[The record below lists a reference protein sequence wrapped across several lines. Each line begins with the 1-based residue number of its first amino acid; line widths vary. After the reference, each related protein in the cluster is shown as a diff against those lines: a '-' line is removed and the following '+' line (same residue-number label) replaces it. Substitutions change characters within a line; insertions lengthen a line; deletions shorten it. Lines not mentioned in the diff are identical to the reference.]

1 MRRNSRRGYCPGVG
15 PDDDGGRRNADNPM
29 TKEEAAVEAV
39 ARYDP
44 TVAKT
49 AMRGKNL
56 LVVEMFALAEVM
68 PVHAA
73 TTSS

>member
-1 MRRNSRRGYCPGVG
+1 
-15 PDDDGGRRNADNPM
+15 M

-49 AMRGKNL
+49 AMRGKTF
-56 LVVEMFALAEVM
+56 LVVEIFALSDVM

>member
-1 MRRNSRRGYCPGVG
+1 
-15 PDDDGGRRNADNPM
+15 M

-39 ARYDP
+39 PRYDP

-49 AMRGKNL
+49 AMRGKIF
-56 LVVEMFALAEVM
+56 LVVEMFALSEVM

>member
-1 MRRNSRRGYCPGVG
+1 
-15 PDDDGGRRNADNPM
+15 M
-29 TKEEAAVEAV
+29 TKEEAAAEAV

-44 TVAKT
+44 TVAKS
-49 AMRGKNL
+49 AMPGKTF
-56 LVVEMFALAEVM
+56 LVAEMFALSEVM